1 MPNLNK
7 KPTKLHSAS
16 SLLPESK
23 TANIILTKNKI
34 SSISLVEIDE
44 DMISEHSNPETTN
57 AERTAGLNEKTIS
70 VFDDQKVH
78 TQVHISEPSDKPI
91 TSSPVTLISLDPLT
105 TSSSIAHPST
115 IKPSPSEIRPIT
127 TLFFK
132 FIYV

>member
-7 KPTKLHSAS
+7 KPTKLHTI
-16 SLLPESK
+16 P
-23 TANIILTKNKI
+23 TKNKI
-34 SSISLVEIDE
+34 SSISNL
-44 DMISEHSNPETTN
+44 ETTN
-57 AERTAGLNEKTIS
+57 AVRTTGLNQEPIS

-91 TSSPVTLISLDPLT
+91 SSSPAKLTSLDPLT
-105 TSSSIAHPST
+105 ASSPIAHPST

-127 TLFFK
+127 ILFFK

>member
-7 KPTKLHSAS
+7 KPTKLHSAT
-16 SLLPESK
+16 SLLSESK
-23 TANIILTKNKI
+23 TANTIPTKNKI
-34 SSISLVEIDE
+34 SSISNL
-44 DMISEHSNPETTN
+44 ETTN
-57 AERTAGLNEKTIS
+57 AVRTTGLNQEPIS

-91 TSSPVTLISLDPLT
+91 SSSPAKLTSLDPLT
-105 TSSSIAHPST
+105 ASSPIAHPST

-127 TLFFK
+127 ILFFK

>member
-1 MPNLNK
+1 
-7 KPTKLHSAS
+7 
-16 SLLPESK
+16 LLPESK
-23 TANIILTKNKI
+23 TANIIPTKNKI

-44 DMISEHSNPETTN
+44 AMISEDSNLETTN
-57 AERTAGLNEKTIS
+57 AERIAGLNEKTIS

-91 TSSPVTLISLDPLT
+91 TS
-105 TSSSIAHPST
+105 T

-127 TLFFK
+127 ILFFK